1 MHEPLRSTGQW
12 LQFVV
17 RGYFQY
23 HAVPGNTPTLSAF
36 RFRLVR
42 LWRHAICRRS
52 QEHPP
57 SWERLA
63 GLFRRW
69 LPQPHVLHPYP
80 HVRFDATIQGRS
92 RMRYVASRIMWRPA
106 ENPNGIR
113 TSVDLNA
120 T

>member
-1 MHEPLRSTGQW
+1 LRKRMHEPLRSTGQW
-12 LQFVV
+12 LQSVV

-52 QEHPP
+52 QKHPP

-92 RMRYVASRIMWRPA
+92 SMRYVASRIMWRPSCK
-106 ENPNGIR
+106 PH
-113 TSVDLNA
+113 
-120 T
+120 